1 MKIAVRNLKNSH
13 HTISRINGQLI
24 NIDPNSFIILDIDDE
39 AEVQY
44 WLNCNKNVLK
54 RCGLSVVTDDRQINS
69 LASSVGVSIK

>member
-44 WLNCNKNVLK
+44 
-54 RCGLSVVTDDRQINS
+54 
-69 LASSVGVSIK
+69 